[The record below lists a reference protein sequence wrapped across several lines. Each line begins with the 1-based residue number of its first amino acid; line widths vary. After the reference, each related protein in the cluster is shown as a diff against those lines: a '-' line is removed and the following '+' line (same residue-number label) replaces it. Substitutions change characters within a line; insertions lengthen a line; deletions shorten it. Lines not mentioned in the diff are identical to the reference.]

1 MPLTIE
7 TAGAL
12 VSGAP
17 LQATTRSIRV
27 VRPFLVGGQVQEVGV
42 LLTVPRAFAAELVA
56 GGKAV
61 LDETEAV
68 AVQTP
73 ALVAAPVAA
82 PVVAPVV
89 APVAAPVAAPVVAPV
104 DAPVNESNSRRPLP
118 TYPSVIAYD
127 NLAELSSARSVQNRL
142 L

>member
-1 MPLTIE
+1 M
-7 TAGAL
+7 
-12 VSGAP
+12 
-17 LQATTRSIRV
+17 
-27 VRPFLVGGQVQEVGV
+27 
-42 LLTVPRAFAAELVA
+42 LTVPRAFAAELVA

-73 ALVAAPVAA
+73 AL
-82 PVVAPVV
+82 
-89 APVAAPVAAPVVAPV
+89 VAAPVAAPVVAPV